1 MGTDKQ
7 MEPIEDEEAIMD
19 AANEAEGVNNEAE
32 GDADEELE
40 KLKKKWQEM
49 EEEASKLKEISE
61 AEAEDGNAEQAEI
74 DARSLYVGQCDY
86 NATPEELQAHFQ
98 SSGTINRVTII
109 CDKWTGNSKGFAY
122 IEFASKD
129 AVENALLLNESE
141 FHGRALKVSAKRTNE
156 AGKGSKGKG
165 KGKGKSKGKGKG
177 NGRSTY

>member
-19 AANEAEGVNNEAE
+19 AANEAEAEGVNNEAE

-98 SSGTINRVTII
+98 SCGTINRVTII
-109 CDKWTGNSKGFAY
+109 CDKWTGNSKG
-122 IEFASKD
+122 
-129 AVENALLLNESE
+129 
-141 FHGRALKVSAKRTNE
+141 SAKSPRTPTYTLLSHYS
-156 AGKGSKGKG
+156 A
-165 KGKGKSKGKGKG
+165 KSNHYISVVKTRESSQKTK
-177 NGRSTY
+177 NNARERQ

>member
-19 AANEAEGVNNEAE
+19 AANEAEG
-32 GDADEELE
+32 DADEELE

-49 EEEASKLKEISE
+49 EEEAKLKEISE

-98 SSGTINRVTII
+98 SCGTINRVTII

-122 IEFASKD
+122 IEFAS
-129 AVENALLLNESE
+129 
-141 FHGRALKVSAKRTNE
+141 
-156 AGKGSKGKG
+156 
-165 KGKGKSKGKGKG
+165 
-177 NGRSTY
+177 